1 MAHVTDDDI
10 AAFPSGGFPGFGMTE
25 PWAPLAGIEVTED
38 AYLVELELP
47 GVDKD
52 QTRSGRRNT
61 PGRSVGKPVASAR
74 STAARLCRRTPTRA
88 GLSASRSPA
97 ERDDGR
103 AGAGRGG
110 LPGWPVPCGRPSR
123 VARWIQHHSE
133 ERAAS

>member
-25 PWAPLAGIEVTED
+25 PWAPLAGIEDTED

-61 PGRSVGKPVASAR
+61 PGRSVGSAHRDHRLSVTTAVREPGGVAV
-74 STAARLCRRTPTRA
+74 A
-88 GLSASRSPA
+88 G
-97 ERDDGR
+97 
-103 AGAGRGG
+103 
-110 LPGWPVPCGRPSR
+110 
-123 VARWIQHHSE
+123 
-133 ERAAS
+133 